1 MFAGRRA
8 TAAEMEQGQQ
18 EMEAAQK
25 RLDEQREKGTEM
37 PLEDVKGLEGAE
49 SFESPRTTLRAT
61 VQGSEE
67 RPKGSPKSLGPPVP
81 ESSPK
86 PLEPP
91 KPAEDEPK
99 VPPAKAK
106 VTPVQTPSQVKAEV
120 RTPEPAGI
128 QETMELRLRL
138 SLEMMM
144 EENK

>member
-37 PLEDVKGLEGAE
+37 PLEDVKGPEGAE

-61 VQGSEE
+61 VQGGEE

-81 ESSPK
+81 AFTTTE
-86 PLEPP
+86 
-91 KPAEDEPK
+91 AC
-99 VPPAKAK
+99 
-106 VTPVQTPSQVKAEV
+106 
-120 RTPEPAGI
+120 
-128 QETMELRLRL
+128 
-138 SLEMMM
+138 
-144 EENK
+144 